1 MAEKLPKLARN
12 ELKQEKSRHIAAILL
27 PIGLP
32 APISRETNDF
42 NRRIGLGLPAT
53 QQAQALQPH
62 PTQQQHNPGPK
73 VNKFRKVAN
82 EPLKMQ

>member
-12 ELKQEKSRHIAAILL
+12 ELKQEKSGHIVAILL

-42 NRRIGLGLPAT
+42 N
-53 QQAQALQPH
+53 
-62 PTQQQHNPGPK
+62 
-73 VNKFRKVAN
+73 
-82 EPLKMQ
+82 